1 MSAVV
6 ISRAAMV
13 GALVALASPV
23 LAHGPAVKPVPTATA
38 VAPEARGAAASVDA
52 FHAALRRGDTKAAVA
67 LLADDVL
74 IFESGEVERSKT
86 EYAGHHLGADAA
98 FAAAVPSMLT
108 RRSGQSNGA
117 MAWVASEGKTSGTYK
132 GKPIDLA
139 TTETMVLR
147 RVGKGWRIVQ
157 IHWSSAKSR

>member
-1 MSAVV
+1 MAEAFPPAM
-6 ISRAAMV
+6 RAEATQ
-13 GALVALASPV
+13 GA
-23 LAHGPAVKPVPTATA
+23 
-38 VAPEARGAAASVDA
+38 GAAPAQADGDS
-52 FHAALRRGDTKAAVA
+52 HRGDTKAAVA